1 LHAAQPRIKR
11 RRRREK
17 GRRVAQLGGCGGDKA
32 VRLAAQEALEEGVV
46 VGVSCGK
53 KEKMLAEGGER

>member
-1 LHAAQPRIKR
+1 
-11 RRRREK
+11 
-17 GRRVAQLGGCGGDKA
+17 V
-32 VRLAAQEALEEGVV
+32 AQEALEEGVV